1 MNEWILTLINC
12 TVTTL
17 VDILTISSWFGIWTL
32 QDHIAHLITEDRT
45 VSSIFSLVRNQSD
58 QIQELK
64 VAQFYKCHPKS
75 SHDSF

>member
-32 QDHIAHLITEDRT
+32 EDYLADLISDDRT
-45 VSSIFSLVRNQSD
+45 TSSIFSMV
-58 QIQELK
+58 
-64 VAQFYKCHPKS
+64 
-75 SHDSF
+75 

>member
-32 QDHIAHLITEDRT
+32 QDHLALLISDDKTI
-45 VSSIFSLVRNQSD
+45 SFLFSLVMSSP
-58 QIQELK
+58 
-64 VAQFYKCHPKS
+64 FYIIGGSETLDPL
-75 SHDSF
+75 